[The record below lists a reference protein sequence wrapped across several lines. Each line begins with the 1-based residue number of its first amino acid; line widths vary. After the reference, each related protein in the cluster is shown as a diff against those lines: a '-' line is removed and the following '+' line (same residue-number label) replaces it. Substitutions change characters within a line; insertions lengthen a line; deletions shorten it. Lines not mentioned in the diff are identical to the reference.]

1 MEVGAIVMITQTEKC
16 KTREV
21 KMANLKDDV
30 KKLYSYT
37 NKYLYTNKAKREC
50 KLCYLGSLMLGLSC
64 HWIQKNDG
72 LCRNILIKDIQ
83 YMTED

>member
-1 MEVGAIVMITQTEKC
+1 MITQTKKC
-16 KTREV
+16 KTKGV
-21 KMANLKDDV
+21 KMAKLKDDV

-50 KLCYLGSLMLGLSC
+50 KHCYFGSLMVGLPC

-72 LCRNILIKDIQ
+72 LCRTILIKDIQ
-83 YMTED
+83 YMTEE

>member
-1 MEVGAIVMITQTEKC
+1 MEK
-16 KTREV
+16 
-21 KMANLKDDV
+21 LKDNV

-50 KLCYLGSLMLGLSC
+50 KYCYFGSLMVGLPC

-72 LCRNILIKDIQ
+72 LCRAILIKDIQ
-83 YMTED
+83 YITEE